1 MIKKIKPKRCK
12 VCELG
17 FIPARPLQQV
27 CSASC
32 AFKFNSKKEID
43 KRIKEAKESIAESP
57 KGINELEKIA
67 KRVFQMWCRMRD
79 SKLGCISCGILDCKQ
94 FDGGHYFKAEIYS
107 KLIFE
112 EINVNKQCSY
122 CNGPFMNGNLIP
134 YRKGMVSKYGEDIVN
149 ELENSADKMRVYQYT
164 RHELKEIISIYK
176 LKIKNQDFTP
186 LSKYLQ

>member
-1 MIKKIKPKRCK
+1 MIKKIKPKKCK
-12 VCELG
+12 VCSIG

-32 AFKFNSKKEID
+32 AYKFNSKKEID
-43 KRIKEAKESIAESP
+43 KRIKEAKNAIAESP

-79 SKLGCISCGILDCKQ
+79 SKLACISCGSIECKQ

-107 KLIFE
+107 GLIFE

-134 YRKGMVSKYGEDIVN
+134 YRKGMVLKYTEAIVN
-149 ELENSADKMRVYQYT
+149 ELEASADKLREYKFT
-164 RHELKEIISIYK
+164 RPELLLIISTYK
-176 LKIKNQDFTP
+176 AKIKNQDFEP
-186 LSKYLQ
+186 LSKYLI